1 MLLLTTYP
9 LEKMDIFRC
18 EEQYVTCEV
27 NRKSKDRKI
36 GKSKNIGDGNEMPVL
51 TNLTITGKKDHN
63 HILER
68 NCKSISVYYLIEE
81 KVSKL

>member
-9 LEKMDIFRC
+9 LEKMDIFWR
-18 EEQYVTCEV
+18 EEQYATCEV

-36 GKSKNIGDGNEMPVL
+36 GKSKNLGDGNGMPVL

-63 HILER
+63 YILER
-68 NCKSISVYYLIEE
+68 IV
-81 KVSKL
+81 KLYPCIIQ